1 MVYVL
6 VFVLCVFVT
15 FCYVMVWILTV
26 RFLCVQLV
34 ECIAFS
40 IFLLLFFGRV

>member
-34 ECIAFS
+34 ECIAFF
-40 IFLLLFFGRV
+40 IFLLLFFGRF